1 MTRDLTA
8 GARLSLTIL
17 ALATVS
23 AACGR
28 GERAATTD
36 GSSSAARSARP
47 AHLPDRLGLGHTP
60 TPARLAALDIDAN
73 PAGVGLPA
81 GRGTYADGA
90 KTYAQKCAVCHGTR
104 GEGLGPYPRLIGAE
118 PRQGFPFGTDP
129 GIPKT
134 IGNYWPYPTTVYD
147 YVHRA
152 MPFTAPG
159 SLAPDEVYGLVAF
172 LLAENQVVPRTFVAD
187 ARTLPAV
194 KMPAHDHFVLDDR
207 KGGAGFR

>member
-28 GERAATTD
+28 GERSATAD
-36 GSSSAARSARP
+36 NSSSAVRSARP

-81 GRGTYADGA
+81 GRGTYAGGA
-90 KTYAQKCAVCHGTR
+90 RTYAQKCAVSLLDVASR
-104 GEGLGPYPRLIGAE
+104 GAYTP
-118 PRQGFPFGTDP
+118 
-129 GIPKT
+129 
-134 IGNYWPYPTTVYD
+134 
-147 YVHRA
+147 
-152 MPFTAPG
+152 
-159 SLAPDEVYGLVAF
+159 PDSVGG
-172 LLAENQVVPRTFVAD
+172 LAEHVKTVAAALYAQVQEAE
-187 ARTLPAV
+187 
-194 KMPAHDHFVLDDR
+194 
-207 KGGAGFR
+207 AGNA